1 MVIEGNVPLLSSF
14 ILSSKKWR
22 LKFHL
27 SFFPCFEKC
36 PMTPLSITLLKKCRP
51 LLSSFSLA
59 FYKKMAAKFS
69 PSLPSLVL
77 KNARWLLSLAH
88 SCKNCGPCFLDSVFP
103 TKEWRQNFLFLS
115 SASSRHDFDKFDFF
129 YLSMALKKMRNQKMR
144 ESFLT
149 MIFYLWLWKKM
160 RDSKKCENLFSQC
173 WWAPD
178 WLRLT
183 HNSINFT
190 TKIWKISKF
199 KNVMHPEK
207 RHPYPKFYCDSM
219 KEETKN
225 WSLTFFQALK
235 INVFCTL
242 SSVVIQLNVPLLA
255 SFILSS
261 KKMAAKFSL
270 LFLRLSWKMP
280 DDSSLSHTLE
290 KMAAFAFFIK
300 SFLQKNGGKISS
312 FFLRFV

>member
-1 MVIEGNVPLLSSF
+1 
-14 ILSSKKWR
+14 
-22 LKFHL
+22 
-27 SFFPCFEKC
+27 
-36 PMTPLSITLLKKCRP
+36 MT
-51 LLSSFSLA
+51 
-59 FYKKMAAKFS
+59 
-69 PSLPSLVL
+69 
-77 KNARWLLSLAH
+77 LSLRRA
-88 SCKNCGPCFLDSVFP
+88 NCAFTLGSQQKTVPYARLQLDP
-103 TKEWRQNFLFLS
+103 QTL
-115 SASSRHDFDKFDFF
+115 
-129 YLSMALKKMRNQKMR
+129 
-144 ESFLT
+144 
-149 MIFYLWLWKKM
+149 I
-160 RDSKKCENLFSQC
+160 NLY
-173 WWAPD
+173 AD
-178 WLRLT
+178 LRLRLT

-290 KMAAFAFFIK
+290 KMAAFAFFIQ
-300 SFLQKNGGKISS
+300 SFQQKNCGKISPL
-312 FFLRFV
+312 FLRFELKWFWPDRLLSLSHTSEKNPMSPFNLWLWKKMRDSKKSENLLSQCRADVQIRKKKSSEPPTENSLGFQFGSVTTIENH